1 MKKRTEVVN
10 DASWVTG
17 VLDIIDPAID
27 SIKKLLNI
35 DQNLY
40 FKPGDSPASTRT
52 SDNAIEDD
60 LDSAARHKT
69 ESGSGFDLDAFIRT
83 KLNLHPS
90 KLDSLFVAKLPEL
103 VRSKLDS
110 QLDAKLMEMEPRK
123 SMYQR
128 RVWRASKK
136 VSQA

>member
-17 VLDIIDPAID
+17 VFDIIDPAID

-40 FKPGDSPASTRT
+40 YKPGDSPA

-60 LDSAARHKT
+60 LDSAERHKT

-90 KLDSLFVAKLPEL
+90 KLDSLFVAKPPEL
-103 VRSKLDS
+103 VRSKSKLNS

-128 RVWRASKK
+128 RIWRASRK